1 MKKSRILTGILGML
15 ILTLAIL
22 TVSCEEEKLF
32 TCNNRSSYT
41 VTVTNA
47 NGDGITIAPGSTK
60 SIYLL
65 GDTTLNDIYYSPA
78 NLVSVSLSGQT
89 ITFRDR

>member
-1 MKKSRILTGILGML
+1 
-15 ILTLAIL
+15 
-22 TVSCEEEKLF
+22 LF

-47 NGDGITIAPGSTK
+47 SGDGVSIASGSTK

-65 GDTTLNDIYYSPA
+65 GDTTLEDIYYSPS

-89 ITFRDR
+89 ITFRDK